1 MLRPTQ
7 ISFIPQMEPF
17 KPCSNTSA
25 MAANNCQ
32 SDVSEICI
40 SIKFRR
46 EVLVVECDKTCA
58 AFKGLTP
65 LATRATTCSACYGKL
80 MRSYRLLYVLLALI
94 LSGCSIPYQT
104 PEARQQIEHDLQIAP
119 GSVRALS
126 QTNWCYLPY
135 GSENGGDGQCRATQG
150 LGVLVD
156 DGLILST
163 YSGGRYQRFI
173 TLRTRDVLCVKTF
186 RSREA
191 AAAFF
196 AFTRAGAAQ
205 IIPLTAEGQFNT
217 PVKIQFLD
225 YLLGENQP
233 GDLTTDK
240 TYVRDTGKNAY
251 SVGIIPG
258 TKIPYVSAVAATEV
272 FNPCPEK

>member
-1 MLRPTQ
+1 
-7 ISFIPQMEPF
+7 
-17 KPCSNTSA
+17 
-25 MAANNCQ
+25 
-32 SDVSEICI
+32 
-40 SIKFRR
+40 
-46 EVLVVECDKTCA
+46 
-58 AFKGLTP
+58 
-65 LATRATTCSACYGKL
+65 

-240 TYVRDTGKNAY
+240 TYVRETGKNAY

-272 FNPCPEK
+272 FNPCPEN